1 MADRWIAHVDLDA
14 FFASAEVR
22 RDPALRGRPVIVGG
36 ALDGRGVVSSATYE
50 ARARGVRSAMP
61 MAEARR
67 RCPDAVFLPG
77 DFAYYR
83 ELSAGFRAILR
94 DLSPVVEVASVDE
107 AYLDAG
113 GLPGGGPPLA
123 LVTALKHRLRADLGL
138 TASVGLAPNKVLA
151 KIASDL
157 EKPDGAVLVGQGEGA
172 RFLAPLA
179 VGRIPGVGP
188 KAQAR
193 LAACGIRTIG
203 ELAAAPPFVLRD
215 VFGRRGTDVALLAR
229 GVDDRSLEPESP
241 ARSVGHE
248 RTFAE
253 DVADRAVLRAA
264 LRDLCDRTAAQ
275 LRRGGLGGRI
285 VALKLRHADFRTTG
299 RQRALHTA
307 TDAPRTILATVEA
320 LLDEALAATGWRRIR
335 LLGVRVAGVGPLAQQ
350 LDLFDPTPLRDIRVN
365 AALDQVRE
373 RFGDRAVTSCRL
385 LVGGGRR

>member
-1 MADRWIAHVDLDA
+1 MAERWIAHVDLDA

-22 RDPALRGRPVIVGG
+22 RDPALRGRPVVVGG
-36 ALDGRGVVSSATYE
+36 ALDGRGVVASATYE

-107 AYLDAG
+107 AYLDAS
-113 GLPGGGPPLA
+113 GLPGGPPLA
-123 LVTALKHRLRADLGL
+123 LVTTLKRRLRADLGL

-157 EKPDGAVLVGQGEGA
+157 EKPNGAVLVGQGEGA
-172 RFLAPLA
+172 RFLAPLP

-193 LAACGIRTIG
+193 LAACGVRTIG
-203 ELAAAPPFVLRD
+203 ELAAAPPAVLRD
-215 VFGRRGTDVALLAR
+215 IFGRRGADLALLAR
-229 GVDDRSLEPESP
+229 GVDGRPLEPEAP

-253 DVADRAVLRAA
+253 DVADRAALRAA

-299 RQRALHTA
+299 RQRALRAA
-307 TDAPRTILATVEA
+307 TDAPRTILATAEA

-350 LDLFDPTPLRDIRVN
+350 LDLFDPTPLRDLRVN
-365 AALDQVRE
+365 AAVDQVRS

-385 LVGGGRR
+385 LVEARP